1 MTISVLFI
9 TVCFLAY
16 ANGANDNF
24 KGVAT
29 LFGSGTANYRLALG
43 WATLTTLTGSIC
55 ALFLAQILIA
65 KFSGKGLAPD
75 ALIQT
80 LPFMIAVAGGAGMTV
95 ILATRFGFPI
105 STTHALLGA
114 MLGSTAL
121 ATRGDINSAALL
133 NGFVWPLLLSPLVA
147 LLLAMAIYQ
156 SLQKLS
162 QHPSFN
168 QAFCLCAEPSIAAV
182 PVRVINDVTVI
193 DLAAVTPATLSIAS
207 QTVCAER
214 ELGVIL
220 GFDAKRV
227 LNGMH
232 FCSAGA
238 VCFARGLNDT
248 PKIAALLM
256 LAPDF
261 DLQWVIILIAG
272 AMLLGGLFN
281 ARRVAETMSHKIT
294 SISHTQGLA
303 ANLCTA
309 LLVIFASNFGM
320 PVSTTHV
327 SVGALFGI
335 GLSSSKADT
344 GVIGSIVLSWLLTL
358 PCAAICSAAI
368 YCNAIGSQL

>member
-1 MTISVLFI
+1 MITSVLFI

-29 LFGSGTANYRLALG
+29 LFGSGTANYRLALS
-43 WATLTTLTGSIC
+43 WATLTTLAGSIC
-55 ALFLAQILIA
+55 ALFLAQTLMV

-75 ALIQT
+75 TLIQS

-114 MLGSTAL
+114 MVGSTLL
-121 ATRGDINSAALL
+121 ATAGEMNPAPLL
-133 NGFVWPLLLSPLVA
+133 NNFVLPLLLSPLVA
-147 LLLAMAIYQ
+147 LLLAALLYR
-156 SLQKLS
+156 LQHKLS
-162 QHPSFN
+162 VLN
-168 QAFCLCAEPSIAAV
+168 QPLCLCVEEPDSLVLADSSNAAMALSVDSSSALIIA
-182 PVRVINDVTVI
+182 P
-193 DLAAVTPATLSIAS
+193 

-214 ELGVIL
+214 DLGVVL
-220 GFDAKRV
+220 GFDARRT
-227 LNGMH
+227 LDSLH

-248 PKIAALLM
+248 PKMAALLL
-256 LAPDF
+256 LAPGF
-261 DLQWVIILIAG
+261 SLQWIIVVIAM

-294 SISHTQGLA
+294 PITPAQGLS
-303 ANLCTA
+303 ANLTTA
-309 LLVIFASNFGM
+309 LLVIFASKLGM

-335 GLSSSKADT
+335 GLTGGKANND
-344 GVIGSIVLSWLLTL
+344 IIASIALSWLLTL
-358 PCAAICSAAI
+358 PCAALCSAVI
-368 YCNAIGSQL
+368 YAVSTRF